1 MTDTHVWV
9 SVCLALRVWA
19 WVVWRSASS
28 CLGYFHMLIN
38 NSAEQTI
45 KVGVTHAHMDDNT
58 QTHTPNGLH
67 TLCSPI
73 HITAFLTMFVT
84 CN

>member
-19 WVVWRSASS
+19 WVVWRSVSS

-45 KVGVTHAHMDDNT
+45 KVGVTHANT
-58 QTHTPNGLH
+58 HGRQHTNTHAKWITYLMLSH
-67 TLCSPI
+67 THYCFFNYVCHL
-73 HITAFLTMFVT
+73 
-84 CN
+84 